1 MSGIA
6 RLFRNISSNY
16 VKVGVDG
23 VITIA
28 LTPFVVQQLGVAQ
41 YAVWLI
47 AGTIGY
53 YLGFLDLGVS
63 DAQVQRHSM
72 LQAQGAKEAIGR
84 LHGTVLTLFA
94 AAGAVALALSVG
106 IAALPTAALFDV
118 PLEFRNP
125 YIAVLPLVGLGLFV
139 SFLESAVNGIFEG
152 YQRYDLMNA
161 VDIVLAVAGAAA
173 TYAVLQA
180 GYGMTGVAWVLVA
193 GGAAALVAK
202 LVVVG
207 WVFPAH
213 AFPRLGFD
221 RESWNGIRGFT
232 FWNSLTDIVTEGT
245 ANLDKLLIPIFLGS
259 ALVTPYALVL
269 TVAALV
275 FLVAEPISNTFFPI
289 ASHCHGRGDRTGLGV
304 LLTRGSRLVNT
315 VTLPATVV
323 LLCFGTTILD
333 VWIGAEIVDVEP
345 ALLWF
350 TVLSFYFSTYL
361 WTSLSVLMGSGQ
373 ARAVFWMALLEVAIA
388 LALLLV
394 LVPAFGLT
402 GFALAG
408 LISNVGTGLALFA
421 HRACRL
427 AGVNYWRFLR
437 STLLSQILAV
447 LPSLAFGL
455 WLARTV
461 RPDSLLALALCAVAT
476 GFVGLACVVVVAGRW
491 QRARY
496 VVVLGRILPPLVR
509 YLR

>member
-1 MSGIA
+1 
-6 RLFRNISSNY
+6 
-16 VKVGVDG
+16 
-23 VITIA
+23 
-28 LTPFVVQQLGVAQ
+28 
-41 YAVWLI
+41 
-47 AGTIGY
+47 
-53 YLGFLDLGVS
+53 
-63 DAQVQRHSM
+63 
-72 LQAQGAKEAIGR
+72 
-84 LHGTVLTLFA
+84 
-94 AAGAVALALSVG
+94 
-106 IAALPTAALFDV
+106 
-118 PLEFRNP
+118 
-125 YIAVLPLVGLGLFV
+125 
-139 SFLESAVNGIFEG
+139 
-152 YQRYDLMNA
+152 
-161 VDIVLAVAGAAA
+161 
-173 TYAVLQA
+173 
-180 GYGMTGVAWVLVA
+180 
-193 GGAAALVAK
+193 
-202 LVVVG
+202 
-207 WVFPAH
+207 
-213 AFPRLGFD
+213 
-221 RESWNGIRGFT
+221 
-232 FWNSLTDIVTEGT
+232 
-245 ANLDKLLIPIFLGS
+245 
-259 ALVTPYALVL
+259 
-269 TVAALV
+269 
-275 FLVAEPISNTFFPI
+275 LVAEPISNTFFPI